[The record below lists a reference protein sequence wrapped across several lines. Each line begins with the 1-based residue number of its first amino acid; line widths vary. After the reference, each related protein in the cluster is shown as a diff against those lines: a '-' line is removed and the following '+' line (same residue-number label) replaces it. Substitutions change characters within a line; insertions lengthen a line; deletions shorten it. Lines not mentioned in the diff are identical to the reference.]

1 MKKPYQL
8 LLFDEASHA
17 ILHVDGTS
25 GRIRGETPYPAALEP
40 IEAITAARLVYILAV
55 DENSDHGTV
64 LRYAPTASRLAP
76 SRRLEPLPIPDIS
89 PTQIA
94 FDRQTNQLILS
105 ADGGRFYSWSQNAL
119 QLLGQSDRGAFCS
132 GIQSQNG
139 QITAIWEQGQIGLV
153 SLHDRVGKLQD
164 EYVLPGIPTSL
175 AVTDNGLLIIPY
187 LSTCFSGEGVA
198 FIELDQDKNKFIPC
212 TAIPFTCPHQPVQT
226 YPAAVTVSL
235 DEKLAY
241 VVHEDGAFISVIS
254 LETKTPVATWLIGH
268 SISSLQIL
276 PGGQF
281 ALAPSRK
288 FADLTLISLK
298 SGQPISMTAN
308 SGRRLLNA
316 LAILYGM

>member
-1 MKKPYQL
+1 MKNPYQL
-8 LLFDEASHA
+8 LLFDEAAHS
-17 ILHVDGTS
+17 ILHVDGAS

-40 IEAITAARLVYILAV
+40 VEAVPAARLVYILTV

-64 LRYAPTASRLAP
+64 LRYTPTASHLAP
-76 SRRLEPLPIPDIS
+76 PRRLEPLPIPDIS
-89 PTQIA
+89 PMQIA
-94 FDRQTNQLILS
+94 FDRQTNQLIL
-105 ADGGRFYSWSQNAL
+105 AGDGGRFYSWSQNSL
-119 QLLGQSDRGAFCS
+119 RFLGQSDREAFCS
-132 GIQSQNG
+132 GIHSQNG
-139 QITAIWEQGQIGLV
+139 QITAIWEQGQNGLV

-164 EYVLPGIPTSL
+164 ECVLPGIPTSL
-175 AVTDNGLLIIPY
+175 AVTGDGLLIIPY
-187 LSTCFSGEGVA
+187 LATCFSGEGVA
-198 FIELDQDKNKFIPC
+198 FIELDSDKNKLIPRA
-212 TAIPFTCPHQPVQT
+212 AIPFTCPHQPVQT
-226 YPAAVTVSL
+226 YPAAVTVSS

-254 LETKTPVATWLIGH
+254 LTTKAPVATWLIGH

-298 SGQPISMTAN
+298 SGQPVSMTT
-308 SGRRLLNA
+308 SSSRRLLNA